1 MAKIMDDFGY
11 IIKIPEEEMKAIHL
25 VDNGINPYKKIRNKS
40 LQNKVRSEYKR
51 RLIINIV
58 GLIVKSPRHKT
69 LLIKNLKI
77 KSHKKT
83 IIKQI
88 QKKLHKKSM
97 KHLDNLYKSLLQ
109 HGKTKKK
116 KIPKHSKTRKLKK

>member
-58 GLIVKSPRHKT
+58 GLIVKSPSFVPMAIAR
-69 LLIKNLKI
+69 
-77 KSHKKT
+77 SV
-83 IIKQI
+83 
-88 QKKLHKKSM
+88 
-97 KHLDNLYKSLLQ
+97 SLARSLVFFP
-109 HGKTKKK
+109 
-116 KIPKHSKTRKLKK
+116 PKPPI

>member
-25 VDNGINPYKKIRNKS
+25 VDNGINPYKKIKNKS

-77 KSHKKT
+77 KSHKKP

-88 QKKLHKKSM
+88 QKKLHKMSM
-97 KHLDNLYKSLLQ
+97 KQKEAKKTISLL
-109 HGKTKKK
+109 GKMT
-116 KIPKHSKTRKLKK
+116 